1 MKDESTMSAKLQDPG
16 CGQPSLSPAPGKAGK
31 TNFRLPIAVVLATI
45 ESSRDMYV
53 MVISK
58 KAGSV
63 LTRATY
69 PFSKKDKRRI

>member
-45 ESSRDMYV
+45 ESSMYV